1 MRMSERPEPH
11 RISLARGWKYS
22 KDWQRFFHKP
32 TNLCEQS
39 VVRLRIETDRP
50 LREIQLNGQILEI
63 PQRSSLGSSQG
74 FSLGASLG
82 TSQGS
87 SLGSTGDSGAEN
99 SARFGYDWHIS
110 QRLEARNELVLAWPN
125 PDPKTQ
131 ESEPQIEVWLE
142 IFAP

>member
-22 KDWQRFFHKP
+22 EDWQRFFHKP

-39 VVRLRIETDRP
+39 VVRLRIESDRP

-63 PQRSSLGSSQG
+63 PQRSSLGSSP
-74 FSLGASLG
+74 G
-82 TSQGS
+82 TSLGS

>member
-1 MRMSERPEPH
+1 MSERPEPH

-39 VVRLRIETDRP
+39 VVRLRIESDRP

-87 SLGSTGDSGAEN
+87 SLGSTGNSGAEN

>member
-1 MRMSERPEPH
+1 MSERPEPH

-22 KDWQRFFHKP
+22 EDWQRFFHKP

-39 VVRLRIETDRP
+39 VVRLRIESDRP

-63 PQRSSLGSSQG
+63 PQESSLRSSLGSSP
-74 FSLGASLG
+74 G

-87 SLGSTGDSGAEN
+87 SLGSTGNSGAEN

>member
-1 MRMSERPEPH
+1 MSQRPEPH

-39 VVRLRIETDRP
+39 VVRLRIESDRP

-63 PQRSSLGSSQG
+63 PQESSLGSS
-74 FSLGASLG
+74 LGP
-82 TSQGS
+82 SQS
-87 SLGSTGDSGAEN
+87 STGNSGAEN
-99 SARFGYDWHIS
+99 SDCFGYDWHIS

>member
-1 MRMSERPEPH
+1 MRMSTRPEPH

-32 TNLCEQS
+32 TNLCQQS
-39 VVRLRIETDRP
+39 VVRLRIESDRR
-50 LREIQLNGQILEI
+50 LRSARLNGQIL
-63 PQRSSLGSSQG
+63 
-74 FSLGASLG
+74 A
-82 TSQGS
+82 TSQEPAS
-87 SLGSTGDSGAEN
+87 SHTSDSGAEN
-99 SARFGYDWHIS
+99 SFRFGYDWEITS
-110 QRLEARNELVLAWPN
+110 AVQARNELVLGWPN

>member
-63 PQRSSLGSSQG
+63 PQESSLRSSLGSSP
-74 FSLGASLG
+74 G

-87 SLGSTGDSGAEN
+87 SLGSTCNSGAEN
-99 SARFGYDWHIS
+99 SVRFGYDWHIS

>member
-1 MRMSERPEPH
+1 MSERPEPH

>member
-1 MRMSERPEPH
+1 MSERPEPH

-39 VVRLRIETDRP
+39 VVRLRIESDRP

-63 PQRSSLGSSQG
+63 PQGSSL
-74 FSLGASLG
+74 
-82 TSQGS
+82 GS

>member
-22 KDWQRFFHKP
+22 EDWQRFFHKP

-39 VVRLRIETDRP
+39 VVRLRIESDRP

-63 PQRSSLGSSQG
+63 PQRSSLGSSP
-74 FSLGASLG
+74 G

>member
-1 MRMSERPEPH
+1 MSERPEPH

-63 PQRSSLGSSQG
+63 PQRSS
-74 FSLGASLG
+74 
-82 TSQGS
+82 QGS

>member
-39 VVRLRIETDRP
+39 VVRLRIESDRP

-63 PQRSSLGSSQG
+63 PQGSSLGSSQ
-74 FSLGASLG
+74 
-82 TSQGS
+82 
-87 SLGSTGDSGAEN
+87 GSTGDSGAEN

>member
-1 MRMSERPEPH
+1 MSERPEPH

-39 VVRLRIETDRP
+39 VVRLRIESDRP

-74 FSLGASLG
+74 FSLGASPG

-87 SLGSTGDSGAEN
+87 SLGSTGNSGAEN

>member
-1 MRMSERPEPH
+1 MRMSQWPEPH

-22 KDWQRFFHKP
+22 EDWQRFFHKP

-39 VVRLRIETDRP
+39 VVRLRIESDRP

-63 PQRSSLGSSQG
+63 PQRSSLGSSP
-74 FSLGASLG
+74 G

>member
-1 MRMSERPEPH
+1 VRMSERPEPH

-39 VVRLRIETDRP
+39 VVRLRIESDRP

-63 PQRSSLGSSQG
+63 SQESSL
-74 FSLGASLG
+74 
-82 TSQGS
+82 GS

-110 QRLEARNELVLAWPN
+110 QRLEARNELLLGWPN

>member
-1 MRMSERPEPH
+1 MSERPEPH

-39 VVRLRIETDRP
+39 VVRLRIESDRP

-63 PQRSSLGSSQG
+63 PQRSSQG
-74 FSLGASLG
+74 
-82 TSQGS
+82 T

-110 QRLEARNELVLAWPN
+110 QRLEARNELLLGWPN

>member
-1 MRMSERPEPH
+1 MSERPEPH

-39 VVRLRIETDRP
+39 VVRLRIESDRP

-63 PQRSSLGSSQG
+63 PQRSSLGSSQ
-74 FSLGASLG
+74 S
-82 TSQGS
+82 
-87 SLGSTGDSGAEN
+87 STGNSGAEN
-99 SARFGYDWHIS
+99 SDCFGYDWHIS
-110 QRLEARNELVLAWPN
+110 QRLEARNELLLGWPN

>member
-1 MRMSERPEPH
+1 MRMSTRPEPH

-32 TNLCEQS
+32 TNLCQQS
-39 VVRLRIETDRP
+39 VVRLRIESNRA
-50 LREIQLNGQILEI
+50 LQSARLNGQIL
-63 PQRSSLGSSQG
+63 
-74 FSLGASLG
+74 A
-82 TSQGS
+82 TSQEPAS
-87 SLGSTGDSGAEN
+87 SHTSDSGAEN
-99 SARFGYDWHIS
+99 SFRFGYDWEITS
-110 QRLEARNELVLAWPN
+110 AVQARNELVLGWPN

>member
-1 MRMSERPEPH
+1 MSERPEPH

-22 KDWQRFFHKP
+22 EDWQRFFHKP

-39 VVRLRIETDRP
+39 VVRLRIESDRP

-63 PQRSSLGSSQG
+63 PQRSSLGSS
-74 FSLGASLG
+74 
-82 TSQGS
+82 
-87 SLGSTGDSGAEN
+87 LGSTGNSGAEN

-110 QRLEARNELVLAWPN
+110 QRLEARNELVLGWPN

>member
-39 VVRLRIETDRP
+39 VVRLRIESDRP

-63 PQRSSLGSSQG
+63 PQRS
-74 FSLGASLG
+74 
-82 TSQGS
+82 SQGS

-110 QRLEARNELVLAWPN
+110 QRLEARNELLLGWPN

>member
-22 KDWQRFFHKP
+22 EDWQRFFHKP
-32 TNLCEQS
+32 TNLCQQS
-39 VVRLRIETDRP
+39 VVRLRIESDRA
-50 LREIQLNGQILEI
+50 LQSARLNGQILATIQGPVTIQE
-63 PQRSSLGSSQG
+63 PASSH
-74 FSLGASLG
+74 
-82 TSQGS
+82 TS
-87 SLGSTGDSGAEN
+87 DSGAEN

-110 QRLEARNELVLAWPN
+110 QRLEARNELVLGWPN

>member
-1 MRMSERPEPH
+1 MSERPEPH

-39 VVRLRIETDRP
+39 VVRLRIESDRP

-63 PQRSSLGSSQG
+63 SQESSL
-74 FSLGASLG
+74 
-82 TSQGS
+82 GS

>member
-1 MRMSERPEPH
+1 VRMSQRPEPH

-39 VVRLRIETDRP
+39 VVRLRIESDRP

-63 PQRSSLGSSQG
+63 PQRS
-74 FSLGASLG
+74 
-82 TSQGS
+82 SQGS

>member
-1 MRMSERPEPH
+1 VRMSERPEPH

-39 VVRLRIETDRP
+39 VVRLRIESDRP

-87 SLGSTGDSGAEN
+87 SLGSTGNSGAEN

>member
-39 VVRLRIETDRP
+39 VVRLRIESDRP
-50 LREIQLNGQILEI
+50 LREIRLNGQILEI
-63 PQRSSLGSSQG
+63 PQESSLESSLGSSQ
-74 FSLGASLG
+74 
-82 TSQGS
+82 
-87 SLGSTGDSGAEN
+87 GSTGDSGAEN

>member
-1 MRMSERPEPH
+1 MSEQPEPH

-39 VVRLRIETDRP
+39 VVRLRIESDRP

-63 PQRSSLGSSQG
+63 PQRSSLG
-74 FSLGASLG
+74 L
-82 TSQGS
+82 

-110 QRLEARNELVLAWPN
+110 QRLEARNELLLGWPN

>member
-39 VVRLRIETDRP
+39 VVRLRIESDRP

-63 PQRSSLGSSQG
+63 PQRSS
-74 FSLGASLG
+74 
-82 TSQGS
+82 QGS
-87 SLGSTGDSGAEN
+87 SLGSTGNSGAEN

-110 QRLEARNELVLAWPN
+110 QRLEARNELVLGWPN

>member
-1 MRMSERPEPH
+1 MRMSTRPEPH

-39 VVRLRIETDRP
+39 VVRLRIESDRR
-50 LREIQLNGQILEI
+50 LRSARLNGQIL
-63 PQRSSLGSSQG
+63 
-74 FSLGASLG
+74 A
-82 TSQGS
+82 TSQEPAS
-87 SLGSTGDSGAEN
+87 SHTSDSGAEN
-99 SARFGYDWHIS
+99 SFRFGYDWEITS
-110 QRLEARNELVLAWPN
+110 AVQARNELVLGWPN

>member
-1 MRMSERPEPH
+1 MSERPEPH

-63 PQRSSLGSSQG
+63 PQRSSLGSSP
-74 FSLGASLG
+74 G

>member
-22 KDWQRFFHKP
+22 EDWQRFFHKP

-39 VVRLRIETDRP
+39 VVRLRIESDRP

-63 PQRSSLGSSQG
+63 SQESSL
-74 FSLGASLG
+74 
-82 TSQGS
+82 GS

>member
-1 MRMSERPEPH
+1 MSERPEPH

-63 PQRSSLGSSQG
+63 PQRSS
-74 FSLGASLG
+74 
-82 TSQGS
+82 QGS

-110 QRLEARNELVLAWPN
+110 QRLEARNELVLGWPN

>member
-39 VVRLRIETDRP
+39 VVRLRIESDRP

-63 PQRSSLGSSQG
+63 PQRS
-74 FSLGASLG
+74 
-82 TSQGS
+82 SQGS

>member
-1 MRMSERPEPH
+1 VRMSDQPEPH

-39 VVRLRIETDRP
+39 VVRLRIESDRP

-63 PQRSSLGSSQG
+63 PQRSSLGSSP
-74 FSLGASLG
+74 G

-87 SLGSTGDSGAEN
+87 SLGITGDSGAEN

>member
-63 PQRSSLGSSQG
+63 PQRSSLGSS
-74 FSLGASLG
+74 
-82 TSQGS
+82 
-87 SLGSTGDSGAEN
+87 LGSTGDSGAEN

>member
-1 MRMSERPEPH
+1 MSQRPEPH

-63 PQRSSLGSSQG
+63 PQRSSLGSSPG
-74 FSLGASLG
+74 TSLG
-82 TSQGS
+82 T

-110 QRLEARNELVLAWPN
+110 QRLEARNELLLGWPN

>member
-1 MRMSERPEPH
+1 MSERPEPH

-39 VVRLRIETDRP
+39 VVRLRIESDRP

-63 PQRSSLGSSQG
+63 PQRSSRGSSLGSSLGSSQ
-74 FSLGASLG
+74 
-82 TSQGS
+82 
-87 SLGSTGDSGAEN
+87 GSTGDSGAEN